1 MKTMINK
8 IKKAAFVYA
17 GLLLA
22 GVLFTSCN
30 DYLDEPIYD
39 SWGEDF
45 FSSTERLNLG
55 VRGVLESFS
64 SQDTYGMAWMVFD
77 CDTDISH
84 IQGAGTGHVAR
95 DLGHYN
101 IYASHTWLENAW
113 KEYYKAIDRA
123 NFILAKKDEVVVAD
137 TDKDRTTYK
146 QLIAETRVMR
156 ALAYFDLVR
165 LFGDVPYKETY
176 TILDAEDM
184 RYPRTDVEEI
194 YGHICKEME
203 EAVPDLLWHDEFPGG
218 YVGRLSK
225 GAGYALLSRV
235 YLFRAGWSL
244 RQTGQ
249 MDRPAEYMDYYRKAS
264 EHADMVIRSGKHALN
279 LSYETIFKNM
289 CEYKLEPREN
299 LYEFQFYSATA
310 QKGGSS
316 QVGTYNGPLI
326 AQGSSFGRANSYIKT
341 HMFFYD
347 MFDDTDTR
355 KKIAVANWRI
365 NVTDGKDVYAEIPR
379 NQSYTW
385 SPAKWRRDW
394 HTGEAKD
401 PNYTNVN
408 WVFLRYSDVLLMKAE
423 AENEV
428 NNGPT
433 ENAMDCLNQV
443 RRRAF
448 GYDPNVPNAE
458 IDYTVSAFDK
468 DTFFDEIMAERARE
482 LCFEGHRRMD
492 LIRWNKLND
501 AIKSTKKQ
509 FDDAITNGELRQYS
523 FDAGTRFTHNK
534 HELYPVPA
542 REILETGNIWKQN
555 PEYAN

>member
-1 MKTMINK
+1 MKTIINK
-8 IKKAAFVYA
+8 IKQAVWISACA
-17 GLLLA
+17 LA
-22 GVLFTSCN
+22 TVTLSTSCN

-64 SQDTYGMAWMVFD
+64 SQDTYGMSWMVFD

-101 IYASHTWLENAW
+101 IYTSHVWLENAW
-113 KEYYKAIDRA
+113 KLYYKAIDRA
-123 NFILAKKDEVVVAD
+123 NFILAKKDDVIVAD
-137 TDKDRTTYK
+137 TDKDRATYK
-146 QLIAETRVMR
+146 QLIAEARVMR
-156 ALAYFDLVR
+156 SLAYFDLIR
-165 LFGDVPYKETY
+165 LFGDVPYKDTY
-176 TILDAEDM
+176 TVLDGEDM
-184 RYPRTDVEEI
+184 KYPRTDSQEI
-194 YGHICKEME
+194 YGHICEEME

-218 YVGRLSK
+218 YVGRFSK
-225 GAGYALLSRV
+225 GAGHALLSRM

-244 RQTGQ
+244 RQSGT
-249 MDRPAEYMDYYRKAS
+249 MERPAEYMDYYRKAS
-264 EHADMVIRSGKHALN
+264 EHAGMVIQSGKHALN
-279 LSYETIFKNM
+279 AKYDAVFKNM
-289 CEYKLEPREN
+289 CEYKLEPQEN

-316 QVGTYNGPLI
+316 QVGTYNGVLI

-341 HMFFYD
+341 HHFFYD
-347 MFDDTDTR
+347 TFEDTDLR
-355 KKIAVANWRI
+355 KDVSVATWRI
-365 NVTDGKDVYAEIPR
+365 NYTDGKDVYAPIAR

-385 SPAKWRRDW
+385 APAKWRRDW
-394 HTGEAKD
+394 HAGDAKD

-433 ENAMDCLNQV
+433 ESAVDCLNQV
-443 RRRAF
+443 RRRAY
-448 GYDPNVPNAE
+448 GYDPNIPNATL
-458 IDYTVSAFDK
+458 DYTVSDFDK
-468 DTFFDEIMAERARE
+468 DTFFKEIVAERARE

-492 LIRWNKLND
+492 LIRWNMLGD
-501 AIKSTKKQ
+501 AITNTKKQ
-509 FDDAITNGELRQYS
+509 FDAAIAAGELRQYS
-523 FDAGTRFTHNK
+523 FDAGIRFTPNK
-534 HELYPVPA
+534 HELYPVPS
-542 REILETGNIWKQN
+542 REILETGNFWKQN
-555 PEYAN
+555 PGYTN